1 MKQYIELGKRIL
13 AEGELRQDRTGVG
26 TISVFG
32 ANMTFDLRERFPL
45 VTVKETRWKTAF
57 LEMLFFI
64 SGCTNAKWLNERGSK
79 LWDAWADQN
88 GNLGPVYGFN
98 WRRWGAKP
106 DNVPQPDPRLREG
119 LEATYLGVANGSG
132 SANHP
137 LRKLWQGLIA
147 RCYDSTSISYQYYGA
162 KGVHVCDRW
171 LEFQAFADDAQTLPG
186 WPGARIDSHS
196 YQLDKDV
203 RGPGFCYG
211 PTECCWVDAT
221 ENTVKAHCE
230 YVYRIRLGDGSEHSV
245 VNMSEFA
252 RRIGV
257 GVSSVHRVCQ
267 DSSYITR
274 SGMRLIDKERRV
286 PEVDQL
292 ARLIDDL
299 KNNPYSRRH
308 MVTAWDVGRLHQ
320 MALPPCH
327 HTFQC
332 YVSNDGHLDLKLFLR
347 SSDFALGL
355 PFNVAGYALLQ
366 HLLARAAGLKVRHLH
381 VSIGDAH
388 IYNNHVHAMRE
399 ILDRETY
406 SDPIY
411 GTPTE
416 LLILTDNT
424 DIDGYKPDDFDI
436 SNYEHHDHVPLS
448 VAV

>member
-1 MKQYIELGKRIL
+1 MKNYIDLGKRIL
-13 AEGELRQDRTGVG
+13 AEGELRQDRTAVG
-26 TISVFG
+26 TLSVFG
-32 ANMTFDLRERFPL
+32 ANMQFDLRERFPL
-45 VTVKETRWKTAF
+45 VTVKETRWRTAF

-64 SGCTNAKWLNERGSK
+64 SGSSNTSWLNERGSK
-79 LWDAWADQN
+79 LWDAWADKN

-106 DNVPQPDPRLREG
+106 DNVPQPQPRLRDG
-119 LEATYLGVANGSG
+119 VEATYLGVANGAG

-147 RCYDSTSISYQYYGA
+147 RCYDSTSTSYQYYGA

-171 LEFQAFADDAQTLPG
+171 LEFQAFADDAPTLPD
-186 WPGARIDSHS
+186 WPGARTDSHS
-196 YQLDKDV
+196 YQLDKDI
-203 RGPGFCYG
+203 RGPGFRYG
-211 PTECCWVDAT
+211 PTECCWVGAT

-257 GVSSVHRVCQ
+257 GVSSVHRVRQ
-267 DSSYITR
+267 DGSYITR
-274 SGMRLIDKERRV
+274 SGMRLIDKERVV

-292 ARLIDDL
+292 AKLIDDL
-299 KNNPYSRRH
+299 KNNPHSRRH
-308 MVTAWDVGRLHQ
+308 MVTAWDVGRLNQ

-332 YVSNDGHLDLKLFLR
+332 YVSNDSHLDMKLFLR

-355 PFNVAGYALLQ
+355 PFNVAGYAFLQ
-366 HLLARAAGLKVRHLH
+366 HLLARAAGLTARRLIVD
-381 VSIGDAH
+381 IGDAH
-388 IYNNHVHAMRE
+388 IYSDHIEVMRGVLE
-399 ILDRETY
+399 RKPLDVQ
-406 SDPIY
+406 SLP
-411 GTPTE
+411 PTW
-416 LLILTDNT
+416 LHFNTDNT
-424 DIDGYKPDDFDI
+424 DIDGYKPDDFAI
-436 SNYEHHDHVPLS
+436 VGYEHHDHVPLK